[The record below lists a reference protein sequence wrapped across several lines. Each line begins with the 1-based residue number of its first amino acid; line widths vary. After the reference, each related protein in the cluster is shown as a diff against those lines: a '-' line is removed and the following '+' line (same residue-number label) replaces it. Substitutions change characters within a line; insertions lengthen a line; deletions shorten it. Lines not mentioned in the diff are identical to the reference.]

1 MYKDDDLLE
10 ERLHQMEAQPGSA
23 PGGEGDSKEMTS
35 LVNLAASIRG
45 MEHPEQSLQTTRAE
59 KRRLMAAAQDR
70 KRSRSRLGWSPNGGF
85 TGQWLA
91 VPALAGAAL
100 LILMAFV
107 LATGAGIYFSGPR
120 GAHEAV
126 LSSGSGVIEVL
137 DQGGT
142 GGWYTVSDG
151 DRVSTGQR
159 LHTGQDSQVT
169 LTFFEGTQ
177 VSLEPNTDLML
188 DKVDGDWGKELQVV
202 LIQNDGMTSHEVI
215 PLQGNAATY
224 NVMTPSGEASVRGT
238 AFNVLVEETGD
249 AVFSVDHGAVLV
261 SNDGEEALVAAG
273 QGLVTELGKPLAA
286 TSYLF
291 LLNGELT
298 DNTGKT
304 WAVEGF
310 SFTVRGNTSIDPTID
325 LGSPV
330 LVSGRI
336 TNKNEWIADSIVYH
350 EAETPGGSFTGIV
363 TGEAEGQIEISG
375 EWLNLPEGA
384 PEFNLGD
391 LVRVTFTI
399 LDDSWNVDTLEV
411 LESSA
416 PSEPDSEPEDETEPP
431 EEPEADVF
439 FATNEEEKTTTC
451 GQVEP
456 FVYDN
461 MVYYISA
468 DEQATELEVH
478 LQGTVEAGGEFVG
491 VLIEPETFTVP
502 PNLPTADPLTGV
514 PFTVTVQ
521 LNTDTLPPETEIE
534 IKIELIEVSSGE
546 PTGDV
551 YKIKLECDQELPDE
565 EDTDTDDDGDK
576 CTRDGEHPHARTLA
590 VEYGYLLTQDVGN
603 EYERIWRWFCEDN
616 LGFGEI
622 ELGFKLT
629 ITYGEAT
636 GYDVYDI
643 IDMRLVGDQGWGQ
656 IKNFLKK
663 EAANSLL
670 LGEESQGKVPPGKEK
685 SEEAKNKPKPN
696 KKDE

>member
-1 MYKDDDLLE
+1 MYKDDDMLE

-23 PGGEGDSKEMTS
+23 PGGEGESKEMAS
-35 LVNLAASIRG
+35 LVQLAASIRG
-45 MEHPEQSLQTTRAE
+45 MEHPEQSLQTARAE
-59 KRRLMAAAQDR
+59 KRRLMVAAQDR

-126 LSSGSGVIEVL
+126 LSAGSGVIEAL

-142 GGWYTVSDG
+142 GRWYTVSDG
-151 DRVSTGQR
+151 DRVSSGQR
-159 LHTGQDSQVT
+159 LRTGQDSQVT

-177 VSLEPNTDLML
+177 LTLEPNTDLLL
-188 DKVDGDWGKELQVV
+188 DQIAGDWGKELQVV

-215 PLQGNAATY
+215 PLQGDGATY

-310 SFTVRGNTSIDPTID
+310 SFTVRGSTSIDPTIE

-330 LVSGRI
+330 QVSGRI
-336 TNKNEWIADSIVYH
+336 TNKKEWIADSIVYYSG
-350 EAETPGGSFTGIV
+350 TPGGTFTGIV

-375 EWLNLPEGA
+375 ELLQLTEGLPD
-384 PEFNLGD
+384 FNVGD

-399 LDDSWNVDTLEV
+399 SGESWVVDSLEV
-411 LESSA
+411 LESST

-439 FATNEEEKTTTC
+439 FATEEDKTTTC
-451 GQVEP
+451 GQAEA

-461 MVYYISA
+461 MVYYVA
-468 DEQATELEVH
+468 GDDQPTELQVI
-478 LQGTVEAGGEFVG
+478 LQGTVESGGEFANV
-491 VLIEPETFTVP
+491 VIDPVDAFVVP
-502 PNLPTADPLTGV
+502 RNLPTDEPPLAGFA
-514 PFTVTVQ
+514 FTVTVQ

-534 IKIELIEVSSGE
+534 IKIELIEVSTGE

-551 YKIKLECDQELPDE
+551 YKIKLECDEELPDE
-565 EDTDTDDDGDK
+565 EDTDTDDDGNK

-590 VEYGYLLTQDVGN
+590 GEYGYLLTEDSDP
-603 EYERIWRWFCEDN
+603 YDRIWRWFCEDN

-643 IDMRLVGDQGWGQ
+643 IDMRLEGDQGWGQ

-670 LGEESQGKVPPGKEK
+670 VGEESQGKVPPGKEK

-696 KKDE
+696 KKDD